1 MFEIISLS
9 IGVYRSKHMNVRVP
23 QSPVPSPRP
32 LAPALK
38 SPAVWLATGLGVGL
52 VTVAPG
58 TIGAAVEGL
67 PLAWAISRLPVGW
80 QTLAI
85 AALFLIGIPMATA
98 AGRALGGKKDNQA
111 IIWDEIVTVPVVF
124 LLVPLTNWKIAL
136 AGFLLHRLFDIT
148 KPPPA
153 AQLER
158 LPDGL
163 GVMADDL
170 MAALYACAA
179 LAGLTWLTDQAGW
192 SLLTVVG

>member
-1 MFEIISLS
+1 MADKSPA
-9 IGVYRSKHMNVRVP
+9 RSP
-23 QSPVPSPRP
+23 QPP
-32 LAPALK
+32 APALK
-38 SPAVWLATGLGVGL
+38 SLAVWLATGFGLGFAFVM
-52 VTVAPG
+52 PG

-67 PLAWAISRLPVGW
+67 PLAWAISHLPGVGW
-80 QTLAI
+80 QVVAI
-85 AALFLIGIPMATA
+85 AVLFAVGIPVATA
-98 AGRALGGKKDNQA
+98 AGRALGGSEDNQA

-153 AQLER
+153 AQLEQ

-170 MAALYACAA
+170 MAAIYAC
-179 LAGLTWLTDQAGW
+179 LGLYGLTWLTDWAGW
-192 SLLTVVG
+192 QLLSAVG